1 MKIVFMGTPD
11 FAVKPLEK
19 LIKMHNVVA
28 VYTQAPKQANR
39 GHKVTK
45 SPVHTL
51 AESHNIPVFT
61 PLNFKSDEEFQKLK
75 SLNADIIVVA
85 AYGMLLSQRVLEAF
99 KLGAINIHAS
109 LLPRWR
115 GAAPIQR
122 AIEAG
127 DEFSGVSI
135 MNMVLKLDAGDVI
148 LTKSTPITLDTNSQ
162 MLHDDLAQ
170 IGAEAVLQ
178 ALNLIEN
185 NQVKLTKQD
194 ESLVTYAAKINT
206 AELKLDFNQE
216 AEIIERK
223 IRAFSPKPAVYFEY
237 NGVRIKVLKALSQKL
252 EKDKYLS
259 GQVIDDKLTVAC
271 HNNAIKLLILQREGK
286 KAMQAEEFLKGFN
299 IPQGVVL

>member
-19 LIKMHNVVA
+19 LIKTHNVVA
-28 VYTQAPKQANR
+28 VYTQSPKQANR
-39 GHKVTK
+39 GHKINK
-45 SPVHTL
+45 SAVHTL
-51 AESHNIPVFT
+51 AESYNIPVFT

-85 AYGMLLSQRVLEAF
+85 AYGMLLPQKVLEAF
-99 KLGAINIHAS
+99 RFGAINIHAS

-170 IGAEAVLQ
+170 IAAETVLQ
-178 ALNLIEN
+178 ALVLIEN
-185 NQVKLTKQD
+185 NQAKLTKQD
-194 ESLVTYAAKINT
+194 ESLVTYAAKIDT
-206 AELKLDFNQE
+206 AELKLNFNQE

-223 IRAFSPKPAVYFEY
+223 IRAFAPKPALYFEY
-237 NGVRIKVLKALSQKL
+237 KGVRIKVLKALCKNLKKINILAVKL
-252 EKDKYLS
+252 
-259 GQVIDDKLTVAC
+259 
-271 HNNAIKLLILQREGK
+271 
-286 KAMQAEEFLKGFN
+286 
-299 IPQGVVL
+299 

>member
-19 LIKMHNVVA
+19 LIKTHNVVA

-45 SPVHTL
+45 SPVHIL

-61 PLNFKSDEEFQKLK
+61 PLNFKSDEEVQKLK
-75 SLNADIIVVA
+75 NLNADIIVVA
-85 AYGMLLSQRVLEAF
+85 AYGMLLPQRVLEAF
-99 KLGAINIHAS
+99 KFGAINIHAS

-127 DEFSGVSI
+127 DKFSGISI

-148 LTKSTPITLDTNSQ
+148 LTKSVPITLDTNSQ

-170 IGAEAVLQ
+170 VGAEAVLQ

-185 NQVKLTKQD
+185 NQVKLIQQN
-194 ESLVTYAAKINT
+194 ENFVTYAAKINT

-223 IRAFSPKPAVYFEY
+223 IRAFAPKPALYFEY
-237 NGVRIKVLKALSQKL
+237 KGVRIKVLKALVQKG
-252 EKDKYLS
+252 EKGKYIS

-271 HNNAIKLLILQREGK
+271 HNDAIKLLILQREGK

-299 IPQGVVL
+299 IPQGVIL